1 VTRSSLFQP
10 VLWTTLV
17 AALAGVGCSASADI
31 PEVVVTQTDVGF
43 DGVPRI
49 PGVTDVQTDLETQ
62 FDHPSGMELPDFL
75 DPELHPLSAQVLA
88 RDGMADLAFIQSL
101 TLTLTSRSPDAP
113 APKVVASYTRPS
125 TGTIG
130 KTIDLHTDRG
140 TDVLK
145 YWGKEGAF
153 YDLAVSGILPEDH
166 WAVDV
171 SFSFSG
177 HLSVSSN

>member
-10 VLWTTLV
+10 ALWTILA

-43 DGVPRI
+43 DGVPRV
-49 PGVTDVQTDLETQ
+49 PGVTDVTTSLETQ

-75 DPELHPLSAQVLA
+75 DPELHPLSAQVTA
-88 RDGMADLAFIQSL
+88 RGTMEDLSFIETL

-113 APKVVASYTRPS
+113 PPRVVASYERPS
-125 TGTIG
+125 TGAAG
-130 KTIDLHTDRG
+130 KVITLHTDRDS
-140 TDVLK
+140 DVLK

-153 YDLAVSGILPEDH
+153 YDLEVSGILPQDH

-177 HLSVSSN
+177 HLSISSN

>member
-1 VTRSSLFQP
+1 MTRTSLFQP

-31 PEVVVTQTDVGF
+31 PEVVVTQTGVSF
-43 DGVPRI
+43 DGVPRVV
-49 PGVTDVQTDLETQ
+49 GLTDVTTSLETQ
-62 FDHPSGMELPDFL
+62 FDHPSGMELPEFL
-75 DPELHPLSAQVLA
+75 DPELHPLSAQVTGTG
-88 RDGMADLAFIQSL
+88 GMTDLSFIESL

-113 APKVVASYTRPS
+113 PPRVMASYVRPS
-125 TGTIG
+125 AGAIG
-130 KTIDLHTDRG
+130 KTISLRTDRDS
-140 TDVLK
+140 DVLA

-153 YDLAVSGILPEDH
+153 YDLAVSGILPQDN

-177 HLSVSSN
+177 HLSISSN